1 MQKKNTASSI
11 ELTVS
16 NVSTRVDGLQ
26 QQKVEYFYYLSSSA
40 TLPIDGSWSMTKP
53 TEQAG
58 KFIWMKM
65 KTTYVDGS
73 VSESS
78 PVRITGDTGST
89 GAAGATGL
97 IGPSGKDGAPAL
109 HIMITPVWS
118 GVSCT
123 LNAHVF
129 LGGEELTDSQ
139 IADEGVLNWYLNG
152 SETKTA
158 SGKTLTR
165 TITAK
170 ESWEVRL
177 EG

>member
-1 MQKKNTASSI
+1 
-11 ELTVS
+11 
-16 NVSTRVDGLQ
+16 
-26 QQKVEYFYYLSSSA
+26 
-40 TLPIDGSWSMTKP
+40 MTKP
-53 TEQAG
+53 AEQAG
-58 KFIWMKM
+58 KYIWMKM

-78 PVRITGDTGST
+78 PVRMTGD
-89 GAAGATGL
+89 AGATGPAGL
-97 IGPSGKDGAPAL
+97 TGEDGAPAL
-109 HIMITPVWS
+109 HVVITPVWS

-129 LGGEELTDSQ
+129 LGGKELTDSQ

-152 SETKTA
+152 SETKMAT
-158 SGKTLTR
+158 GKTLTR